1 MKTLLV
7 PTDFSSYA
15 SRATQTAAQI
25 AQATGAR
32 VILLS
37 NIVTELNWKSMSP
50 SQRQDHPETLAKTTQ
65 AEIKL
70 EKLVSSSM
78 FKNLEVS
85 KIITHGM
92 TYERV
97 VSHAKHLKADL
108 IVLGS
113 HGNEA
118 SDRFFIGS
126 NIQKI
131 MREADCPVLAIKN
144 ETQTRRWKKIVFAA
158 EFDNINS
165 KSFDSIKR
173 IAAEFKSR
181 IYLLY
186 VNMPTKF
193 KDTATIQKQ
202 MNDFANKYPDIKFE
216 KGIYN
221 QYELEDGVLEYASQI
236 KADMIAMITHNR
248 RNSPAYRIGA
258 TESLVF
264 RSTTPVLSVSP
275 SKEGQ
280 K

>member
-1 MKTLLV
+1 MKTILV

-15 SRATQTAAQI
+15 TRATQTAVNI
-25 AQATGAR
+25 AEATGAR

-37 NIVTELNWKSMSP
+37 NVVTDLNWKNLST
-50 SQRQDHPETLAKTTQ
+50 SQRMNHPETLAKTTQ

-70 EKLVSSSM
+70 DKLESSNL
-78 FKNLEVS
+78 FKNVTVT
-85 KIITHGM
+85 KMITHGI
-92 TYERV
+92 TYENV
-97 VSHAKHLKADL
+97 VFHAKQQKADL

-131 MREADCPVLAIKN
+131 MREAECPVLAVKN
-144 ETQTRRWKKIVFAA
+144 DNHTKAWKKIVFAA
-158 EFDNINS
+158 EFDQVNA
-165 KSFDSIKR
+165 KSFESIKK

-186 VNMPTKF
+186 VNLPTKF
-193 KDTATIQKQ
+193 KDTAAIQKL
-202 MNDFANKYPDIKFE
+202 MDDFARKNPSIKFE
-216 KGIYN
+216 KAIYN
-221 QYELEDGVLEYASQI
+221 QYELEDGILEYAKLI

-264 RSTTPVLSVSP
+264 RSNIPVLSISP
-275 SKEGQ
+275 SKE
-280 K
+280 